1 MIDKLSL
8 GVLVSAVIVLAI
20 VVELVRRR
28 SLEEG
33 YSLLWL
39 AAALL
44 LVVLP
49 LSRGL
54 LDRLAGIFGVAYP
67 PSALFL
73 VGFLVI
79 TLILLY
85 FSTVISRLTRQNRE
99 AAQRIGLLQ
108 WRLLELER
116 RGQGKAAFERATPI
130 AGT

>member
-1 MIDKLSL
+1 MIDRLSL
-8 GVLVSAVIVLAI
+8 SVIISAVFVLAI

-28 SLEEG
+28 SLDEG

-39 AAALL
+39 GAALL
-44 LVVLP
+44 LVILP

-54 LDRLAGIFGVAYP
+54 LDRLAATFGVAYP

-73 VGFLVI
+73 VGFLAI

-108 WRLLELER
+108 WRLQELER
-116 RGQGKAAFERATPI
+116 RLNEG
-130 AGT
+130 

>member
-1 MIDKLSL
+1 M
-8 GVLVSAVIVLAI
+8 
-20 VVELVRRR
+20 
-28 SLEEG
+28 
-33 YSLLWL
+33 LWL

-54 LDRLAGIFGVAYP
+54 LDPLAAVFGVAYP

-73 VGFLVI
+73 VGFLAI

-108 WRLLELER
+108 WRLQELER
-116 RGQGKAAFERATPI
+116 RVEGAEDSGKQSPI
-130 AGT
+130 SGA